1 MKRCICGLLVVLQI
15 LLLCACNQGETSNTT
30 NNQTDAQTESVEQNT
45 IDTITIPQES
55 TNDNLDLFVATN
67 EGEALEHSI
76 ADGDVYMI
84 DISNSDAAMSWSVNI
99 IVNNGFDIDD
109 LKYIGCCNGYLEPV
123 NAEISC
129 ELVETKLTIKA
140 KEKMPASEEVLYLV
154 LVSDQITEG
163 DYVLYKP
170 HAGDDMNGSELR
182 KIRKMTGDVV
192 YSTGIGE
199 FSDGLSWCTLTYAD
213 TKQSIK
219 AVIDTTG
226 RVVGKIK
233 DTGIVSYGDFYNG
246 VSLVEN
252 TDGILKYLNANGDV
266 VFSSDNS
273 DYKEQIK
280 GMYPGGYIFLERTE
294 ANLTSN
300 TKYYAIMDCYKNF
313 VIDWTAYGDYC
324 LFNYLGGGIF
334 AFLDGFDRGDDDN
347 VKFYNAE
354 TKVWTTVNNIDGG
367 SLWKLPKLVAE
378 DSDGWVIIG
387 VGLDRV
393 SGSGILVSTKDGKI
407 YTLNEHFEYGIVSD
421 GKIVTIDTGFYDDKL
436 LGFGYFDTKE
446 AAFHSIN
453 YEYLNLVYEPEWIM
467 ETVGYESWM
476 ELGMWPAYNMDTTKL
491 PLKEN
496 TFLYDWE
503 FSSGAMLLQLKGAD
517 GNDYYALINTQGENI
532 IEPVIGTAVDTLGN
546 GRFLVKRD
554 DSYYVINERGQDI
567 NVFPDENSSKIYSAG
582 VYNDG
587 LSWVE
592 TSRGTKAYMDID
604 GKYVFGEKD
613 VLIREK
619 VVKVSSLSVSVEQI
633 EKDKTE
639 NSMESTGETS
649 PTDFEY
655 KYGSVSQKSSDGQHS
670 YIDAVIITKYIGE
683 GDVVVIPAEIVGLPV
698 MEIAESAFEG
708 SYIKEL
714 YFSGNLSLIG
724 KNAFANCVNLDT
736 VVLPDN
742 WMFLGD
748 KCFAGC
754 TSLAQL
760 EVPADC
766 VYSEEE
772 VWNEELFVYEYIKGS
787 PVGDNDSTV
796 IVIRKEGE

>member
-15 LLLCACNQGETSNTT
+15 LLLCACNQRETSNTT
-30 NNQTDAQTESVEQNT
+30 NNQTDAQTETVEQDT
-45 IDTITIPQES
+45 IDTITIQQES
-55 TNDNLDLFVATN
+55 ANDNLDLFVAIN
-67 EGEALEHSI
+67 EGVALEYSI

-84 DISNSDAAMSWSVNI
+84 DISNSDAAISWSVNI

-123 NAEISC
+123 NAEIRC

-140 KEKMPASEEVLYLV
+140 KEEMPASEEVLYLV
-154 LVSDQITEG
+154 LVSDQITED
-163 DYVLYKP
+163 DYVLYTP
-170 HAGDDMNGSELR
+170 HAKDDTNGSELR
-182 KIRKMTGDVV
+182 KIRKMTGEVV
-192 YSTGIGE
+192 YSTGIGD

-213 TKQSIK
+213 TQQSIT

-226 RVVGKIK
+226 RVVGINK
-233 DTGIVSYGDFYNG
+233 DTSIVSYGDFYNG

-252 TDGILKYLNANGDV
+252 SDGVLMYLNANGDV
-266 VFSSDNS
+266 VFSSGDS
-273 DYKEQIK
+273 DYNEQIK

-300 TKYYAIMDCYKNF
+300 TKYYAIIDCYENF
-313 VIDWTAYGDYC
+313 VIDWTAYGDYY

-347 VKFYNAE
+347 VKFYNVE

-393 SGSGILVSTKDGKI
+393 SGSGILVSTKDGKT

-421 GKIVTIDTGFYDDKL
+421 GKIATIDTGFYDDKL
-436 LGFGYFDTKE
+436 LGFGCFDTKE
-446 AAFHSIN
+446 ATFNLIN
-453 YEYLNLVYEPEWIM
+453 YEYLDLVSKPEWIM
-467 ETVGYESWM
+467 ETLGYETWM
-476 ELGMWPAYNMDTTKL
+476 ELGMWPSYNMDTTKV

-496 TFLYDWE
+496 TYLYDLE
-503 FSSGAMLLQLKGAD
+503 FSSGVMLLQLKGAD
-517 GNDYYALINTQGENI
+517 GHDYYALINTQGENI
-532 IEPVIGTAVDTLGN
+532 IEPVMGTAVDTLGN
-546 GRFLVKRD
+546 GRFLVERD
-554 DSYYVINERGQDI
+554 DSYYVINESGQDI
-567 NVFPDENSSKIYSAG
+567 NVFPDENSSKIYSVG

-592 TSRGTKAYMDID
+592 TSRGTKAYMDTD

-613 VLIREK
+613 VLIRVEF
-619 VVKVSSLSVSVEQI
+619 VEVSSLSVSVEQM
-633 EKDKTE
+633 EKDKIG
-639 NSMESTGETS
+639 NSTESTSETS

-655 KYGSVSQKSSDGQHS
+655 KYGSVSQKSSDGEYS
-670 YIDAVIITKYIGE
+670 YINAVIITKYIGE

-708 SYIKEL
+708 SHIKEL
-714 YFSGNLSLIG
+714 YFSGNLSVIG
-724 KNAFANCVNLDT
+724 KNAFANCIKLDT

-754 TSLAQL
+754 TSLVQL

-766 VYSEEE
+766 RYSEGE
-772 VWNEELFVYEYIKGS
+772 VWNEELGVFQYVDGS
-787 PVGDNDSTV
+787 PVGDDDSTI
-796 IVIRKEGE
+796 IVIREAGE